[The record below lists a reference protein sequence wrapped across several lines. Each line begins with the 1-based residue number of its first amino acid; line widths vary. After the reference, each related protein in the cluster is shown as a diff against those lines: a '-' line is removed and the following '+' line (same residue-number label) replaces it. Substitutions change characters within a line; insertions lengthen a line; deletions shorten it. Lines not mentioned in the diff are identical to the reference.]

1 MRTVYYRKEIQS
13 IYLKTFVLD
22 TTDGNGNTTAVA
34 CDGSGNQTTYTY
46 DLLYNQISRTNA
58 QGETGSYSY
67 DLNNCLE
74 KVTCPN
80 GKTIQY
86 DYNKLVDFFSGK
98 ESCNYGKKYL
108 Y

>member
-1 MRTVYYRKEIQS
+1 MWIKIVC
-13 IYLKTFVLD
+13 YLKWIILD

-34 CDGSGNQTTYTY
+34 YDGSGNQTTYTY